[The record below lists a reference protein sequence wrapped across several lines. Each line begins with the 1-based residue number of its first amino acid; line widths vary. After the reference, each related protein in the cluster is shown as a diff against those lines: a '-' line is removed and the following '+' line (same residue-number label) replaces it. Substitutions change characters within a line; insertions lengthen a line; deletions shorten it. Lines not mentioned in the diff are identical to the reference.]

1 MKQSRIVLIA
11 LLALGALAGCDSDPP
26 TAPTPPTPQAPVPP
40 ATLTGLTVFAPESLV
55 VAGSTLAL
63 RAHGRYSDGSSQPVQ
78 PQWLVSPA
86 AVAEVTAAGVLNAR
100 APGEARV
107 TARLAEFEAQTTVR
121 VTPNYAGTWRGSW
134 QRLECFG
141 PRCGEGDLSNPTVD
155 LLISQAANGRELS
168 AVLLFGP
175 WNASRYAMSGRAL
188 SIGAEASLFVFWV
201 ERGPAGERLL
211 EISTNSGSIVM
222 SERQTING
230 RLSMR
235 FTEGGQVTR
244 LELTLDELALV
255 SRAVRVPTITP
266 RLGTTQVEL
275 K

>member
-1 MKQSRIVLIA
+1 MKRASIA
-11 LLALGALAGCDSDPP
+11 LVVLLALGAAAGCDSDTP
-26 TAPTPPTPQAPVPP
+26 TTPTPPPATQAPVPPP
-40 ATLTGLTVFAPESLV
+40 ATLTGLTVFAPESLL

-78 PQWLVSPA
+78 PQWLVSPS
-86 AVAEVTAAGVLNAR
+86 AVAEISAAGVLTAR
-100 APGEARV
+100 ASGEARV

-141 PRCGEGDLSNPTVD
+141 PRCGEGDLSNRTVD

-168 AVLLFGP
+168 AVMLFGP
-175 WNASRYAMSGRAL
+175 WDPSRYAMSGRAL
-188 SIGAEASLFVFWV
+188 SIGSEASLFLFWL

-211 EISTNSGSIVM
+211 EISTNSGTIVM
-222 SERQTING
+222 SDRQTING

-255 SRAVRVPTITP
+255 SRAVRAPD
-266 RLGTTQVEL
+266 
-275 K
+275 